1 MQEVRLVNQLGAD
14 VGGVNVPYAAMS
26 NHWQYAAAASGIIN
40 TTTAVTFKA
49 ADGSLRNY
57 VTAIQITAEALG
69 AATELVVRDGAAGPV
84 LWRTKIGLAGI
95 INGLNLNFPN
105 PLKGTA
111 ATLMEVVTLSASITG
126 AVYFNAQGFVA
137 A

>member
-14 VGGVNVPYAAMS
+14 VGGVIVPYAAMS

-40 TTTAVTFKA
+40 TTTAVTFKT